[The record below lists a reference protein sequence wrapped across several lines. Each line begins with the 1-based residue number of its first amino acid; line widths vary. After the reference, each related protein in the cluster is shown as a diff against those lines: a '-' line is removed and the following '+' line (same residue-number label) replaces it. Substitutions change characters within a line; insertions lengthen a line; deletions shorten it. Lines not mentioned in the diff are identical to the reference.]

1 MKSLQNIVMAGLA
14 AGILAMIPLSSF
26 AADGAMVDG
35 VVKELRPGGELTIK
49 HGPLPNLDMPA
60 MTMVFKTA
68 DPKMAKGLKVGD
80 KIKMQVEDK
89 GGKLTIMK
97 LKK

>member
-1 MKSLQNIVMAGLA
+1 MVVGGL
-14 AGILAMIPLSSF
+14 LALTPMTAF
-26 AADGAMVDG
+26 AEAPMVDG
-35 VVKELRPGGELTIK
+35 VVKELRAGGELTVK

-60 MTMVFKTA
+60 MTMVFQTA

-89 GGKLTIMK
+89 AGKLTIMK
-97 LKK
+97 LQK

>member
-1 MKSLQNIVMAGLA
+1 MNLLRNTTLAALA
-14 AGILAMIPLSSF
+14 AGILALASSASL
-26 AADGAMVDG
+26 AADDGMVDG
-35 VVKELRPGGELTIK
+35 VVKELRSGGELTIK

-89 GGKLTIMK
+89 GGKLTITK